1 MRIWS
6 LFLLL
11 LVVLL
16 GCKPAPMKNTV
27 VMKTDSPDGKSS
39 ALLVDRSYQAARVPD
54 EFFLIVIPSGQ
65 DANEAVNA
73 RHIGDSSALV
83 AIWAGKVQLR
93 WLSGD
98 ALLVVCDSCGLKPI
112 NISKKLDHIGTI
124 KIVYQ
129 GFPVGTANS

>member
-1 MRIWS
+1 
-6 LFLLL
+6 
-11 LVVLL
+11 
-16 GCKPAPMKNTV
+16 MKNTV

-112 NISKKLDHIGTI
+112 DISKKLDHIGTI